1 MEMEDESD
9 IKWDH
14 SSLWREH
21 VKPTLL
27 TLDIKAFKLCKLSIA
42 RRERSFVAASTD
54 FLSVEYCFGSP
65 ALTTESLS
73 SDSFAGVKVVTP
85 ETEQDV
91 DKQSSE
97 TLFTFSPGGGKSSR
111 DHVSKPHVAF
121 AMQSSCFEFGFAQ
134 PTIYTKHPDHV
145 EKYYGVVS
153 GYGSQISPGRVML
166 PLKMDTEEDGTIYV
180 NSKQYHGIIRR
191 RQSRAKAVLKN
202 KMSNCRKQP
211 YMHHS
216 RHLHAMRRPRGS
228 GGRFLNTKKADA
240 ALQSK
245 PSDPQSSKVFHPKT
259 GQISSSVHSIGGNMV
274 MPSKWIAAAMDVG
287 CCNLKT

>member
-1 MEMEDESD
+1 MQ
-9 IKWDH
+9 
-14 SSLWREH
+14 
-21 VKPTLL
+21 T
-27 TLDIKAFKLCKLSIA
+27 
-42 RRERSFVAASTD
+42 
-54 FLSVEYCFGSP
+54 EYCKEREELLSPPLQTSCLWNIAFGSP

-73 SDSFAGVKVVTP
+73 SDSLAGVKVVTP
-85 ETEQDV
+85 ETEQGV

-145 EKYYGVVS
+145 EQYYR
-153 GYGSQISPGRVML
+153 SQISPGRVML
-166 PLKMDTEEDGTIYV
+166 PLKMETEEDGTIYV

-202 KMSNCRKQP
+202 KMSSCRKQP

-245 PSDPQSSKVFHPKT
+245 PSNFQNLEAFHSIN
-259 GQISSSVHSIGGNMV
+259 GSDVASMNHFLSSSSVHSIGGNNMV
-274 MPSKWIAAAMDVG
+274 MPSKWIAAAAAMDIS

>member
-1 MEMEDESD
+1 MQ
-9 IKWDH
+9 
-14 SSLWREH
+14 
-21 VKPTLL
+21 T
-27 TLDIKAFKLCKLSIA
+27 
-42 RRERSFVAASTD
+42 
-54 FLSVEYCFGSP
+54 EYCKEREELCRGLHRLLVCGILLWISGVDYG
-65 ALTTESLS
+65 ELS
-73 SDSFAGVKVVTP
+73 SDSFAGVK
-85 ETEQDV
+85 
-91 DKQSSE
+91 
-97 TLFTFSPGGGKSSR
+97 
-111 DHVSKPHVAF
+111 
-121 AMQSSCFEFGFAQ
+121 
-134 PTIYTKHPDHV
+134 IYTKHPDHV

-259 GQISSSVHSIGGNMV
+259 GQMSQIQM
-274 MPSKWIAAAMDVG
+274 
-287 CCNLKT
+287 LQL

>member
-1 MEMEDESD
+1 MQ
-9 IKWDH
+9 
-14 SSLWREH
+14 
-21 VKPTLL
+21 T
-27 TLDIKAFKLCKLSIA
+27 
-42 RRERSFVAASTD
+42 
-54 FLSVEYCFGSP
+54 EYCKEREELFSPPQTSCLWNIAFGSP

-73 SDSFAGVKVVTP
+73 SDSLAGVKVVTP
-85 ETEQDV
+85 ETE
-91 DKQSSE
+91 SE
-97 TLFTFSPGGGKSSR
+97 QGGGKSSR
-111 DHVSKPHVAF
+111 DVSKPHHVDF

-153 GYGSQISPGRVML
+153 GYGSIISPGRVML
-166 PLKMDTEEDGTIYV
+166 PLKMETEEDGTIYV

-202 KMSNCRKQP
+202 QISSFRKQP

-228 GGRFLNTKKADA
+228 GGRFLNTKRGDA

-245 PSDPQSSKVFHPKT
+245 PSNLPNAEVFHSKNRT
-259 GQISSSVHSIGGNMV
+259 NVSNSDVASVNHFLSSSSVQSIGGNMV
-274 MPSKWIAAAMDVG
+274 MPSKWIAAAMDTG